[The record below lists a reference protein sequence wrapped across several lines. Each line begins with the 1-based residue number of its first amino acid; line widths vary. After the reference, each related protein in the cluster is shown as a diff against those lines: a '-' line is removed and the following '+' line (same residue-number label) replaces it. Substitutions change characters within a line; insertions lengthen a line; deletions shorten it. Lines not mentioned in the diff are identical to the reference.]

1 MRLKV
6 FPVTSIGL
14 PNLKFKLR
22 PPETPPYVCIEVV
35 DFFSLAISPEKSS
48 YISMKPTFRC
58 KGIADMHAV
67 NEESASTFVLAA
79 STMSA
84 LGRGTAQCEGNLLAP
99 VCTTEQ

>member
-1 MRLKV
+1 
-6 FPVTSIGL
+6 
-14 PNLKFKLR
+14 
-22 PPETPPYVCIEVV
+22 
-35 DFFSLAISPEKSS
+35 
-48 YISMKPTFRC
+48 MKPTFRC